1 MVSAGADMGLND
13 EIKQRRAEISSDGYS
28 MSVGELISMYENG
41 ELNIRPQ
48 FQRFFRW
55 TPYQRSRLIESL
67 LLKIPIPSIFVSQ
80 RQDGIWDVIDGQ
92 QRLSTILQLVGVL
105 KDANGNRLEPLKLAK
120 TKFLP
125 SLLDKTWSGT
135 DCSGIGR
142 ANQLLI
148 KRSKIDVKI
157 ILRESSEASKY
168 ELFQRLNSG
177 GSPLSEQEMR
187 NVIMIMVNP
196 SFYEWIETLALDE
209 NFLLCTALSDRARE
223 ERYDL
228 ELITRF
234 LALRK
239 RPNSRLHI
247 DDLGNFLDDEAER
260 FAGDESFD
268 TTEEQEVFATTFG
281 LLAENYGDDIFRR
294 YDRTKKRHL
303 GGFLISA
310 FEVFAIG
317 LGSKIYST
325 DASLDSTQLRKVVR
339 NTWSDPNFINNVGSG
354 TSARRRI
361 PVVIPYAR
369 RRLAK
374 CLSVPSRN

>member
-1 MVSAGADMGLND
+1 MGLND
-13 EIKQRRAEISSDGYS
+13 EINRRRAEISSDGYA

-80 RQDGIWDVIDGQ
+80 RQDGVWDVIDGQ

-105 KDANGNRLEPLKLAK
+105 TDADGNRLAPLKLSR

-125 SLLDKTWSGT
+125 SLLDKTWDGIDES
-135 DCSGIGR
+135 SIGR
-142 ANQLLI
+142 DNQLLI

-196 SFYEWIETLALDE
+196 SFYEWIETLAQDE
-209 NFLLCTALSDRARE
+209 NFLVCAALSDRARQ

-228 ELITRF
+228 ELVTRF
-234 LALRK
+234 LTLRK
-239 RPNSRLHI
+239 RP
-247 DDLGNFLDDEAER
+247 
-260 FAGDESFD
+260 
-268 TTEEQEVFATTFG
+268 
-281 LLAENYGDDIFRR
+281 
-294 YDRTKKRHL
+294 
-303 GGFLISA
+303 A
-310 FEVFAIG
+310 F
-317 LGSKIYST
+317 SST
-325 DASLDSTQLRKVVR
+325 L
-339 NTWSDPNFINNVGSG
+339 
-354 TSARRRI
+354 
-361 PVVIPYAR
+361 
-369 RRLAK
+369 
-374 CLSVPSRN
+374 

>member
-1 MVSAGADMGLND
+1 MGLNE
-13 EIKQRRAEISSDGYS
+13 EINQRRAEISSDGYS

-41 ELNIRPQ
+41 ELNIRPH

-55 TPYQRSRLIESL
+55 TLYQRSRLIESL

-80 RQDGIWDVIDGQ
+80 RRDGVWDVIDGQ
-92 QRLSTILQLVGVL
+92 QRLCTILQLVGVL
-105 KDANGNRLEPLKLAK
+105 KDPNDELLEPLKLAK

-125 SLLDKTWSGT
+125 SLLDKTWNGADDRS
-135 DCSGIGR
+135 IGR
-142 ANQLLI
+142 DNQLLI

-196 SFYEWIETLALDE
+196 SFYEWMETLARDE

-228 ELITRF
+228 ELVTRF

-260 FAGDESFD
+260 FAGDKSFN
-268 TTEEQEVFATTFG
+268 TVEERQVFATTFR
-281 LLAENYGDDIFRR
+281 LLSENYGDDVFRR
-294 YDRTKKRHL
+294 YDSAKKRHL

-317 LGSKIYST
+317 LGSGIKST
-325 DASLDSTQLRKVVR
+325 LTSVDDRLLKKVVR
-339 NTWSDPNFINNVGSG
+339 STWSDPDFISNVGSG
-354 TSARRRI
+354 ISASRRI

-369 RRLAK
+369 KRLAK
-374 CLSVPSRN
+374 CLSAPSKN

>member
-1 MVSAGADMGLND
+1 MGLND
-13 EIKQRRAEISSDGYS
+13 EINRRRAEISSDGYS

-80 RQDGIWDVIDGQ
+80 RQDGVWDVIDGQ
-92 QRLSTILQLVGVL
+92 QRLCTILQLVGVL
-105 KDANGNRLEPLKLAK
+105 TDADGNRLAPLKLSR

-125 SLLDKTWSGT
+125 SLLDKTWDGKDES
-135 DCSGIGR
+135 SIGR
-142 ANQLLI
+142 DNQLLI

-196 SFYEWIETLALDE
+196 SFYEWIETLAQDE
-209 NFLLCTALSDRARE
+209 NFLVCTALSDRARQ

-228 ELITRF
+228 ELVTRF
-234 LALRK
+234 LTLRK
-239 RPNSRLHI
+239 RSASRLHF

-260 FAGDESFD
+260 FASDKSFN
-268 TTEEQEVFATTFG
+268 TTEEERVFTTTFR
-281 LLAENYGDDIFRR
+281 LLSENYGDDIFRR
-294 YDRTKKRHL
+294 YDRAKKRHL

-317 LGSKIYST
+317 LGSKLEST
-325 DASLDSTQLRKVVR
+325 HAIVDSKRLKKVVQG
-339 NTWSDPNFINNVGSG
+339 TWSDPDFINNVGSG
-354 TSARRRI
+354 ISASRRI

-369 RRLAK
+369 RRLAT
-374 CLSVPSRN
+374 CLSAPNRN

>member
-1 MVSAGADMGLND
+1 MGLNE
-13 EIKQRRAEISSDGYS
+13 EINQRRAEISSDGYS
-28 MSVGELISMYENG
+28 MSLGELISMYENG

-80 RQDGIWDVIDGQ
+80 RQDGVWDVIDGQ
-92 QRLSTILQLVGVL
+92 QRLSTILQLVGIL
-105 KDANGNRLEPLKLAK
+105 RDADGNRLNPLELAS

-125 SLLDKTWSGT
+125 SLLNKTWDGT
-135 DCSGIGR
+135 TANSIGR
-142 ANQLLI
+142 ENQLLI

-187 NVIMIMVNP
+187 NVMMIMVSP
-196 SFYEWIETLALDE
+196 PFYEWMETLAQDE

-228 ELITRF
+228 ELVTRF

-239 RPNSRLHI
+239 RKNSCLRI
-247 DDLGNFLDDEAER
+247 NDLGNFLDDAAER
-260 FAGDESFD
+260 FASDESFD
-268 TTEEQEVFATTFG
+268 TSKEKRVFATTFR
-281 LLAENYGDDIFRR
+281 LLSENYGDDIFRR
-294 YDRTKKRHL
+294 YDRAKSRHL

-317 LGSKIYST
+317 LGSKIEDKGDT
-325 DASLDSTQLRKVVR
+325 IDSERLKKVVQG
-339 NTWSDPNFINNVGSG
+339 TWSDPNFLENVGSG
-354 TSARRRI
+354 ISGSRRI
-361 PVVIPYAR
+361 PVVVPYAR
-369 RRLAK
+369 TRLAP
-374 CLSVPSRN
+374 CLSAPNRN

>member
-1 MVSAGADMGLND
+1 MGLND

-105 KDANGNRLEPLKLAK
+105 EDANGNQLEPLKLAK

-125 SLLDKTWSGT
+125 SLLDKTWNGT

-142 ANQLLI
+142 DNQLLI

-196 SFYEWIETLALDE
+196 SFYEWIESLAQDE
-209 NFLLCTALSDRARE
+209 NFLVCTALSDRARE

-247 DDLGNFLDDEAER
+247 EDLGNFLDDEAER

-294 YDRTKKRHL
+294 YDRTKRRHL

-317 LGSKIYST
+317 LGSKIDST
-325 DASLDSTQLRKVVR
+325 DASLDSTQLKKVVR
-339 NTWSDPNFINNVGSG
+339 NTWSDPDFVNNVGSG
-354 TSARRRI
+354 ISARRRI

-374 CLSVPSRN
+374 CLSAPSRT